1 MTNKV
6 AYFKNGVLYN
16 LSPRNYAISL
26 YDDRQIAYDADTVI
40 VSDEDTYDP
49 ARPESITTLRVPRFD
64 KDNCNTVFD
73 LSYILKMRCGMVSG
87 ANTLPLFVE
96 KTLEMMVASAIEWR
110 RGDYL
115 RVICNYYENGLFE
128 AGDQFE
134 AEYRQK
140 HRDLFVNPL
149 DDLQE
154 AEHLSTK
161 YYFEDKWRRYKE
173 YAELKALLPDM
184 MPVTVKGYLQIRTR
198 QTKRFCEIKDAAE
211 KRGYTFYSGP
221 RHYCRKCGIYVAF
234 NQKYD
239 RSGSYSVLKSIQCE
253 RYLQGQCNGKDELGL
268 CCVYPIQ

>member
-6 AYFKNGVLYN
+6 AYFKNGVLYS
-16 LSPRNYAISL
+16 LSPRNDAISL
-26 YDDRQIAYDADTVI
+26 YDDRQVAYDADTMI
-40 VSDEDTYDP
+40 VSDEDVYDP
-49 ARPESITTLRVPRFD
+49 ARPESIKFLRVPQFD

-73 LSYILKMRCGMVSG
+73 LSYILKMRCGMVSD
-87 ANTLPLFVE
+87 ASIIPIFVE
-96 KTLEMMVASAIEWR
+96 KTLEMMVASTIEWR

-140 HRDLFVNPL
+140 HGDLFVNPL

-173 YAELKALLPDM
+173 YAELKELLPDM

-221 RHYCRKCGIYVAF
+221 CHYCRKYGIYVAF

-239 RSGSYSVLKSIQCE
+239 HFGSYSVLKSIQCE